1 MPCSGGRTAAA
12 ALPSSLRRHELF
24 PHRCRTKTTMSL
36 TGVKELAEQ
45 GDDDLE
51 RRRATAVARIWS
63 GAATASSSSCFISTS
78 KRRRGLGG

>member
-1 MPCSGGRTAAA
+1 
-12 ALPSSLRRHELF
+12 
-24 PHRCRTKTTMSL
+24 MSL
-36 TGVKELAEQ
+36 TGIKELAEQ

-78 KRRRGLGG
+78 GGDEGSEGDHERSWRVAVASSTS